1 MIKRIAFF
9 LMLISSFCAHA
20 AEGIGGS
27 HGGGSNLQILNN
39 AKGNGLDVF
48 IYDDL
53 GLIDEV
59 PLDQIDY
66 IETEDQEIIL
76 QQELELIRGMKI
88 RAKDIILKSN

>member
-20 AEGIGGS
+20 TEGIGGS

-39 AKGNGLDVF
+39 AKGSGLDVL

-76 QQELELIRGMKI
+76 QQELELIRKKEI
-88 RAKDIILKSN
+88 KVKDVIFREN